1 MTKTRLWLFAKFT
14 NSEDVTHF
22 MFIDERGVVKNKK
35 KKHEKALEKHVLLS
49 KSYANQV
56 IKVVFCQQWVNKERK
71 ISF

>member
-35 KKHEKALEKHVLLS
+35 KNEKALEKHVLVS
-49 KSYANQV
+49 KSYAN
-56 IKVVFCQQWVNKERK
+56 
-71 ISF
+71 